1 MRKCGTGGGCYHPN
15 RETPEVRRPTSWVS
29 CPMDEPCAR
38 GGWRSEIFVLVE
50 PAVFLGTGEAVCS
63 FVRDGPI
70 CNNSETGNRT
80 NLGSSA
86 SSVCMAHS
94 CQVLRADPKIL
105 AAKPLSNEGDV
116 GVDVG
121 ARHCSKAARCRVDAP
136 VRTESLGVSETSSIR
151 HYPRQKAVLVV
162 GSFENREVRSRTSRG
177 FSIARREEKAET
189 NRRRHGRPVRPA

>member
-1 MRKCGTGGGCYHPN
+1 MSRA
-15 RETPEVRRPTSWVS
+15 RARRLALG
-29 CPMDEPCAR
+29 D
-38 GGWRSEIFVLVE
+38 FFLVE

-94 CQVLRADPKIL
+94 CPPLRADPKIL

-162 GSFENREVRSRTSRG
+162 GGFENREVRSRTSRG